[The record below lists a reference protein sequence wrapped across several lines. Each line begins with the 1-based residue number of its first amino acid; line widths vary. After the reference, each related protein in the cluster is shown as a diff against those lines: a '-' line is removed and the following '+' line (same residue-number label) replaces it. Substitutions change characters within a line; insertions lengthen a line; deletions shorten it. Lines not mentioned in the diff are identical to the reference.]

1 MQLTEDELVA
11 AITRVVSGPA
21 PGVRVGIG
29 DDAALATVRTGELAL
44 TTDLLVEGSHFERR
58 LIAPRDLG
66 YKAIAVNLSDLAAM
80 GASPRFALVSL
91 GLPAAVD
98 AAWVVELYGGMVECS
113 SEYAVSIVGG
123 DLSRARETTISV
135 TLVGE
140 VPAGRAVL
148 RSGASAGERIAV
160 TGTLGASAAGLL
172 LSRSPKDVLSE
183 SLTAGWGRQLLHA
196 HERPTPRIGEG
207 ETLALSGATAMMDLS
222 DGLSR
227 DLPRLCRASGVGA
240 AIRADRVPVAPALA
254 ANAKRLGIDPLD
266 VALSGGEDY
275 ELLAVLPA
283 GVLDDAAERL
293 RDRFGVALTEIGE
306 TTAPEGITILGDDGE
321 ERPLEPK
328 GWDHFARD

>member
-1 MQLTEDELVA
+1 MMAGRAPRLRGGVRFYRKAGPLPRAWRGTGPPLRAMQLTEDELVA

-123 DLSRARETTISV
+123 DLSR
-135 TLVGE
+135 
-140 VPAGRAVL
+140 
-148 RSGASAGERIAV
+148 
-160 TGTLGASAAGLL
+160 
-172 LSRSPKDVLSE
+172 
-183 SLTAGWGRQLLHA
+183 
-196 HERPTPRIGEG
+196 
-207 ETLALSGATAMMDLS
+207 
-222 DGLSR
+222 
-227 DLPRLCRASGVGA
+227 
-240 AIRADRVPVAPALA
+240 
-254 ANAKRLGIDPLD
+254 
-266 VALSGGEDY
+266 
-275 ELLAVLPA
+275 
-283 GVLDDAAERL
+283 
-293 RDRFGVALTEIGE
+293 
-306 TTAPEGITILGDDGE
+306 
-321 ERPLEPK
+321 
-328 GWDHFARD
+328 

>member
-11 AITRVVSGPA
+11 AIARVVSGPA

-98 AAWVVELYGGMVECS
+98 AAWVVELYGGMVECA

-140 VPAGRAVL
+140 APAGRAVL

-172 LSRSPKDVLSE
+172 LSRSSKDVLSE
-183 SLTAGWGRQLLHA
+183 SLTAGWGRQLLRA

-207 ETLALSGATAMMDLS
+207 ETLAQSGATAMMDLS

-227 DLPRLCRASGVGA
+227 DLPRLCRASGIGA
-240 AIRADRVPVAPALA
+240 VIRADRVPLAPAVA
-254 ANAKRLGIDPLD
+254 VNAERLGIDPLD

-283 GVLDDAAERL
+283 GVIDDAAERL
-293 RDRFGVALTEIGE
+293 RDRFGVPLTEIGE
-306 TTAPEGITILGDDGE
+306 TTVREGITIVGDDGE

-328 GWDHFARD
+328 GWDHFARG

>member
-44 TTDLLVEGSHFERR
+44 TTDLLIEGSHFERR

-66 YKAIAVNLSDLAAM
+66 YKAIAVNLSDIAAM

-98 AAWVVELYGGMVECS
+98 AAWVVELYGGMVDCAG
-113 SEYAVSIVGG
+113 EYAVSIVGG
-123 DLSRARETTISV
+123 DLSRAGQTAISV
-135 TLVGE
+135 TLIGE
-140 VPAGRAVL
+140 APAGRAVL
-148 RSGASAGERIAV
+148 RSGASVGERIAV
-160 TGTLGASAAGLL
+160 TGSLGASAAGLL

-183 SLTAGWGRQLLHA
+183 ALTAGWGRDLLRA

-207 ETLALSGATAMMDLS
+207 ETLAQSGATAMMDLS

-240 AIRADRVPVAPALA
+240 LIRADGVPIAPAVTE
-254 ANAKRLGIDPLD
+254 NAERLGVGPLD
-266 VALSGGEDY
+266 IALSGGEDY
-275 ELLAVLPA
+275 ELLAVLPP
-283 GVLDDAAERL
+283 GVMEGAAERL

-306 TTAPEGITILGDDGE
+306 TTNAEGVAILDSTGE
-321 ERPLEPK
+321 ERPLEAK
-328 GWDHFARD
+328 GWDHFARG